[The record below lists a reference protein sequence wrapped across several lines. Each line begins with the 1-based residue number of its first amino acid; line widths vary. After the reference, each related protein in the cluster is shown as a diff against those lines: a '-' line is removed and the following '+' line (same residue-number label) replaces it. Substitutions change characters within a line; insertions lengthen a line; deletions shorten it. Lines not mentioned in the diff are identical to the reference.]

1 MKSARPS
8 IGGGS
13 AQKRKRDRKSM
24 GRRVSFAPDH
34 QLHTM
39 HLFEEQEVI
48 PGSCCLCTG
57 HLPLSCMFG
66 PGAGP
71 QKAYQADAPADS
83 RDKEAARR
91 CAHEP

>member
-1 MKSARPS
+1 MKCARPS

-39 HLFEEQEVI
+39 HLFEEEQVI
-48 PGSCCLCTG
+48 PGSSL
-57 HLPLSCMFG
+57 L
-66 PGAGP
+66 
-71 QKAYQADAPADS
+71 
-83 RDKEAARR
+83 
-91 CAHEP
+91 

>member
-39 HLFEEQEVI
+39 HLFEEEEVT
-48 PGSCCLCTG
+48 PGTCYSLDR
-57 HLPLSCMFG
+57 LQLLSCVSG
-66 PGAGP
+66 PETMS
-71 QKAYQADAPADS
+71 QKACHAYAPADS
-83 RDKEAARR
+83 RDKEAA
-91 CAHEP
+91 CCCPKQP